1 MTRAQDGV
9 HQGAHALDEAERLL
23 VQAEHDPAAAQPAA
37 VAALRALLLAWS
49 ETPGSVR
56 LADLVAQAAETDD
69 TLAEFRSD
77 ALTLDG
83 HTAETPGDAY
93 ERAKEFVDAARGRL
107 DNI

>member
-1 MTRAQDGV
+1 MTEEDSV
-9 HQGAHALDEAERLL
+9 HQGAHALEEAERLL
-23 VQAEHDPAAAQPAA
+23 ERAEHDPAAAQPAA

-49 ETPGSVR
+49 ETPSSAR
-56 LADLVAQAAETDD
+56 LADLLAQAAETDD

-77 ALTLDG
+77 ALALDG
-83 HTAETPGDAY
+83 HATETPGDAY